1 MKALSVS
8 IKTLLLLTIC
18 MLADFASAQPVF
30 TPSKS
35 TKYNMQ
41 IDVRKNHLSGMLI
54 ARPINNA
61 MRTVLA
67 SYFGLTIFDYTL
79 TKDSLKVNN
88 SISVLQKE
96 KIKRLIYNDFSV
108 VFIDE
113 NLAKLK
119 KQTTTMRKRK
129 RGHFLG
135 KSTIAIN
142 TDTNNNVKSVT
153 IKHPFI
159 KMQLEPIIE
168 K

>member
-1 MKALSVS
+1 MKVFSTSIKIVLLLIVCLSVG
-8 IKTLLLLTIC
+8 
-18 MLADFASAQPVF
+18 FVSAQPVF

-35 TKYNMQ
+35 GKYNMQ

-54 ARPINNA
+54 ARPTSNGA
-61 MRTVLA
+61 RTLLV

-79 TKDSLKVNN
+79 TKDSLQVNN
-88 SISVLQKE
+88 SISVMRKE
-96 KIKRLIYNDFSV
+96 KIKQLMHNDFCV

-119 KQTTTMRKRK
+119 KQTAAMRKCK
-129 RGHFLG
+129 RGHFFG
-135 KSTIAIN
+135 KSTISIN

-153 IKHPFI
+153 VKHPFI
-159 KMQLEPIIE
+159 KMQLEPIVE

>member
-79 TKDSLKVNN
+79 TKDSLKVN
-88 SISVLQKE
+88 KE